1 VIILWVADKNIMR
14 VKKGFTLI
22 ELLVVIAII
31 ALLIAILIP
40 ILHSAHEQGQRAVCT
55 ANLRQLNLAWWTYA
69 EENDGRIVPCW
80 MIEDPNIPNRVQCEI
95 TWAYNRTFAV
105 DPFEMRIEEGFL
117 WPYLKSL
124 KVYSCPA
131 SPNPRSL
138 YHGSKVHYLVSR
150 GLYVQIKGPR
160 MERLVTFGHEFTHEI
175 KQPGRRMIFFD
186 LGTCKGHNVG
196 PYFGYQ
202 TINIPKECWA
212 HYDYPPLHHSNG
224 TCLSFVDSH
233 IEYWK
238 WKDARTIKL
247 GRDGPYNHW
256 QGLYDEQPGNQDLAR
271 LDRAIFGIPENTP

>member
-1 VIILWVADKNIMR
+1 MARRVDLILTQVTIMH
-14 VKKGFTLI
+14 KKRGFTLI

-31 ALLIAILIP
+31 ALLIAILVP
-40 ILHSAHEQGQRAVCT
+40 ILHSAREQGRRAVCM

-69 EENDGRIVPCW
+69 QENGDRIVPCW
-80 MIEDPNIPNRVQCEI
+80 MMVDPNNTNSTNSEI
-95 TWAYNRTFAV
+95 TWAYNRTFVV

-131 SPNPRSL
+131 SPTPRSL
-138 YHGSKVHYLVSR
+138 YHGSKVHYLVSK
-150 GLYVQIKGPR
+150 GLYVRIQGLH
-160 MERLVTFGHEFTHEI
+160 MERVAAFGHPEFTHEI

-186 LGTCKGHNVG
+186 LGICKGHNVG
-196 PYFGYQ
+196 PYLGQ
-202 TINIPKECWA
+202 QVSNIPKECWA
-212 HYDYPPLHHSNG
+212 QYDYPPVHHSNG

-238 WKDARTIKL
+238 WKDPRTIKL
-247 GRDGPYNHW
+247 GHNHV

-271 LDRAIFGIPENTP
+271 LDRAIFGIPENVP